1 MDKKL
6 SGKWIEALCILALTY
21 VLVFALAVIL
31 AGPLGLA
38 DTPLFLITTFIQ
50 QGILLGLVAFMLR
63 RSGRHWADIG
73 LRPISARS
81 AMRSIAAGGLILIV
95 MAGFIQVINL
105 FLPEGLPAQN
115 VEVFFHMASPKVA
128 FAISFLLMV
137 VAAPLVEEIFFRGYL
152 YQAFAARLSPQAA
165 MLVTSLIFGL
175 VHGDIYRLLPLA
187 VGGYFLNLVA
197 VREKTIL
204 ASMFAHATWNAIM
217 LLVAFGSLS

>member
-6 SGKWIEALCILALTY
+6 SGKWVEALCILALTY
-21 VLVFALAVIL
+21 VLVFALAVVL

-50 QGILLGLVAFMLR
+50 QGILLGLVALMLVRAGR
-63 RSGRHWADIG
+63 RWADIG
-73 LRPISARS
+73 LRPISARG
-81 AMRSIAAGGLILIV
+81 AMRSIAAGGLIRIV

-137 VAAPLVEEIFFRGYL
+137 VAAPIV
-152 YQAFAARLSPQAA
+152 
-165 MLVTSLIFGL
+165 
-175 VHGDIYRLLPLA
+175 
-187 VGGYFLNLVA
+187 
-197 VREKTIL
+197 
-204 ASMFAHATWNAIM
+204 
-217 LLVAFGSLS
+217 

>member
-1 MDKKL
+1 MDKNP
-6 SGKWIEALCILALTY
+6 SGKWLEALCILVLTY
-21 VLVFALAVIL
+21 VLVFASAVVL

-38 DTPLFLITTFIQ
+38 DTPLFLITTFVQ
-50 QGILLGLVAFMLR
+50 QGILLGLVAVMLR

-105 FLPEGLPAQN
+105 FLPDGLPAQN
-115 VEVFFHMASPKVA
+115 VEAFFHMASPRVA
-128 FAISFLLMV
+128 FAISFILMV
-137 VAAPLVEEIFFRGYL
+137 VAAPIVEELFFRGYL
-152 YQAFAARLSPQAA
+152 YQAFAARLSPQSA

-175 VHGDIYRLLPLA
+175 VHGDVYRLLPLA

-197 VREKTIL
+197 VRERTIL
-204 ASMFAHATWNAIM
+204 ASMFAHAAWNAVM